1 MVVVRGQE
9 EMSFSVSS
17 LPTVCECFL
26 LACFI
31 RKNQLFYI
39 LLHLITSYSSYFR
52 GKKGISENK
61 TSFFLL
67 MLCAPCPDSPTHLC
81 LPVCESPLLAPRP
94 DLPTHLCYPVC
105 ESPWLTRL
113 LPVLTCPP
121 ICAFQFM
128 SPPCLL
134 CILTYPPICAIQFVS
149 PPHSLTRSTPCL
161 DLPTHLCF
169 LVCESPLLACCMS

>member
-52 GKKGISENK
+52 GKKGISGNK

-105 ESPWLTRL
+105 ESPL
-113 LPVLTCPP
+113 LAPCPD
-121 ICAFQFM
+121 
-128 SPPCLL
+128 S
-134 CILTYPPICAIQFVS
+134 
-149 PPHSLTRSTPCL
+149 
-161 DLPTHLCF
+161 PTHLC
-169 LVCESPLLACCMS
+169 LPVCESPLLALHPDLPTHLCYPVCESPSLAHSFHSMS

>member
-52 GKKGISENK
+52 GKKGISGNK

-67 MLCAPCPDSPTHLC
+67 MLCAPCPDSPTHLFLPVCESPLLAPCPDSPTHLC
-81 LPVCESPLLAPRP
+81 LPVCESPLLAPHP

-105 ESPWLTRL
+105 ESPLLALHPDSPTHLCLPVCESPSLTHL

-121 ICAFQFM
+121 ICAFQF
-128 SPPCLL
+128 
-134 CILTYPPICAIQFVS
+134 VS
-149 PPHSLTRSTPCL
+149 PPHSLT
-161 DLPTHLCF
+161 HF
-169 LVCESPLLACCMS
+169 MS